1 MQVDPARPRIVRF
14 ADNPV
19 SSTRTFRPWYNKV
32 WPSPENS
39 EDDSTEA
46 EDDAAISAIDNPSA
60 PVAIT
65 NPLPGSSE
73 FQSTW
78 QALMDEGFPDDD
90 EYF

>member
-32 WPSPENS
+32 WPSPEHS

-46 EDDAAISAIDNPSA
+46 EDDAVISAIDNPSA

-90 EYF
+90 DYF